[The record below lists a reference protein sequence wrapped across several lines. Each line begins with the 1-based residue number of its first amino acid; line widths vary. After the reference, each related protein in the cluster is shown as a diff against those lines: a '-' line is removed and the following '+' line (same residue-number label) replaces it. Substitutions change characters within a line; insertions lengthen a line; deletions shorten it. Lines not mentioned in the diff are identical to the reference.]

1 MFLFVTTLTY
11 DATFRVA
18 FVINAELFKFII
30 RVTKGR
36 PFDPECVTLRL
47 T

>member
-18 FVINAELFKFII
+18 FKFII